1 MSDFP
6 PELLFDILSRLPP
19 KDLIRFLSVSKA
31 WNAIIRHHHFIK
43 AHLQRSIQT
52 NSFRTILVRSI
63 GSPSSDYFSSAVN
76 GSETFR
82 TVVKIERPLKSPE
95 RYQILGCSIH
105 GVVCICNSLRT
116 NVALWNPSIQ
126 KFKMI
131 PLPAIE
137 QQQPSSDLHISLG
150 FGYDSVYDD
159 FKHLQ
164 IAELSKGVF
173 VSSEVS
179 IYSLILNSWKRI
191 KNLPRNDFS
200 TLNVYD
206 TALEFSNGALCW
218 LMPNRLD
225 MYRFIILT
233 LDLATEKYQEFDTP
247 VDKDYSTVMELEV
260 LGGSLCVSVHDWD
273 TGNDVWIMKDFGGPW
288 TLLYSIKKETMTW
301 LLNYC
306 PPLVFAK
313 NGEMVLL
320 KKDEEAFVWFDLKG
334 KIGYQDNICGLPL
347 RFDAKICEGCEGS
360 LCLIDGDPV
369 IGGRQ

>member
-43 AHLQRSIQT
+43 AHPQRSIQT

-95 RYQILGCSIH
+95 RYQKLGCSIH
-105 GVVCICNSLRT
+105 GVVCICNCLRM

-150 FGYDSVYDD
+150 FG
-159 FKHLQ
+159 
-164 IAELSKGVF
+164 
-173 VSSEVS
+173 
-179 IYSLILNSWKRI
+179 I

-233 LDLATEKYQEFDTP
+233 LDLATEKYREFDTP
-247 VDKDYSTVMELEV
+247 VDEDYSTVMELEV

-347 RFDAKICEGCEGS
+347 RFDAKICEGS

>member
-1 MSDFP
+1 
-6 PELLFDILSRLPP
+6 
-19 KDLIRFLSVSKA
+19 
-31 WNAIIRHHHFIK
+31 
-43 AHLQRSIQT
+43 
-52 NSFRTILVRSI
+52 
-63 GSPSSDYFSSAVN
+63 
-76 GSETFR
+76 
-82 TVVKIERPLKSPE
+82 
-95 RYQILGCSIH
+95 
-105 GVVCICNSLRT
+105 
-116 NVALWNPSIQ
+116 
-126 KFKMI
+126 
-131 PLPAIE
+131 
-137 QQQPSSDLHISLG
+137 
-150 FGYDSVYDD
+150 
-159 FKHLQ
+159 
-164 IAELSKGVF
+164 
-173 VSSEVS
+173 
-179 IYSLILNSWKRI
+179 
-191 KNLPRNDFS
+191 
-200 TLNVYD
+200 
-206 TALEFSNGALCW
+206 
-218 LMPNRLD
+218 

>member
-1 MSDFP
+1 M
-6 PELLFDILSRLPP
+6 
-19 KDLIRFLSVSKA
+19 
-31 WNAIIRHHHFIK
+31 
-43 AHLQRSIQT
+43 
-52 NSFRTILVRSI
+52 
-63 GSPSSDYFSSAVN
+63 
-76 GSETFR
+76 
-82 TVVKIERPLKSPE
+82 
-95 RYQILGCSIH
+95 CSIH
-105 GVVCICNSLRT
+105 GVVCICNRLRT

-126 KFKMI
+126 KFKTI

-137 QQQPSSDLHISLG
+137 QQQPSSALHISLG
-150 FGYDSVYDD
+150 FGYDSVSDD
-159 FKHLQ
+159 FKLLR
-164 IAELSKGVF
+164 IAELVTSKGVF
-173 VSSEVS
+173 VSSKVS
-179 IYSLILNSWKRI
+179 IYSLKLNSWKRI

-206 TALEFSNGALCW
+206 TALVFSNGALCW

-233 LDLATEKYQEFDTP
+233 LDLATEKYREFDTP
-247 VDKDYSTVMELEV
+247 VDEDYSTVMELEV

-347 RFDAKICEGCEGS
+347 RFDAKICEGS

>member
-19 KDLIRFLSVSKA
+19 KDLIRFLCVSKA
-31 WNAIIRHHHFIK
+31 WNAIIHHHHFIK

-63 GSPSSDYFSSAVN
+63 GSPSSDFFSSAFD
-76 GSETFR
+76 GSETFW
-82 TVVKIERPLKSPE
+82 TPVKIERPLKSPE

-105 GVVCICNSLRT
+105 GVVCICNRLRT
-116 NVALWNPSIQ
+116 NIALWNPSIQ
-126 KFKMI
+126 KFKTI

-137 QQQPSSDLHISLG
+137 QQQPSSALHISLG
-150 FGYDSVYDD
+150 FG
-159 FKHLQ
+159 
-164 IAELSKGVF
+164 
-173 VSSEVS
+173 
-179 IYSLILNSWKRI
+179 I

-206 TALEFSNGALCW
+206 TALVFSNGA
-218 LMPNRLD
+218 
-225 MYRFIILT
+225 
-233 LDLATEKYQEFDTP
+233 EFDTP
-247 VDKDYSTVMELEV
+247 VDEDYSTVMELEV

-313 NGEMVLL
+313 NGEIVLL

-347 RFDAKICEGCEGS
+347 RFDAKICEGS

>member
-19 KDLIRFLSVSKA
+19 KDLIRFLCVSKA
-31 WNAIIRHHHFIK
+31 WNAIIHHHHFIK

-63 GSPSSDYFSSAVN
+63 GSPSSDFFSSAFD
-76 GSETFR
+76 GSETFW
-82 TVVKIERPLKSPE
+82 TPVKIERPLKSPE

-105 GVVCICNSLRT
+105 GVVCICNRLRT

-126 KFKMI
+126 KFKTI

-137 QQQPSSDLHISLG
+137 QQQPSSALHISLG
-150 FGYDSVYDD
+150 FGYDSVSDD
-159 FKHLQ
+159 FKLLR
-164 IAELSKGVF
+164 IAELVNSKGVF

-179 IYSLILNSWKRI
+179 IYSLKLNSWKRI

-206 TALEFSNGALCW
+206 TALVFSNGA
-218 LMPNRLD
+218 
-225 MYRFIILT
+225 
-233 LDLATEKYQEFDTP
+233 EFDTP
-247 VDKDYSTVMELEV
+247 VDEDYSTVMELEV

-313 NGEMVLL
+313 NGEIVLL

-347 RFDAKICEGCEGS
+347 RFDAKICEGS